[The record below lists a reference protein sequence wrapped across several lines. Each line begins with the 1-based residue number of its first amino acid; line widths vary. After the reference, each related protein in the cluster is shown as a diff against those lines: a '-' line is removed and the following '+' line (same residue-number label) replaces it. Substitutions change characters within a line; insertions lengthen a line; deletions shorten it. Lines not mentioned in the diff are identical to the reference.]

1 MGKVSLMQPAS
12 SVPSPT
18 LRCYSPHPSE
28 TLRLSNVPPTN
39 SRMFHSSPFMRNH
52 QRGHSSK
59 NKYVAIKILSG
70 SATQLNHEHKL
81 RELEVLQRLSSIH
94 SQQPDYCARL
104 ATRFFQKDNGE
115 HLYLVMDLFH
125 ASVEGVRDALHGEF
139 FPVPNR
145 ETYIASCITWHCALA
160 QMRDCS
166 CWCV

>member
-1 MGKVSLMQPAS
+1 MAQLNFLEYVWFIAFLLNSQPSHKYRRIDMGKVSLMRPAS

-28 TLRLSNVPPTN
+28 TLRFSNVPPTN

-81 RELEVLQRLSSIH
+81 RELEVPASVFH
-94 SQQPDYCARL
+94 TFT
-104 ATRFFQKDNGE
+104 ATRSLRSPCDSFLPKRQWRASLLGNG
-115 HLYLVMDLFH
+115 LVPCQCRGG
-125 ASVEGVRDALHGEF
+125 S
-139 FPVPNR
+139 
-145 ETYIASCITWHCALA
+145 
-160 QMRDCS
+160 
-166 CWCV
+166 